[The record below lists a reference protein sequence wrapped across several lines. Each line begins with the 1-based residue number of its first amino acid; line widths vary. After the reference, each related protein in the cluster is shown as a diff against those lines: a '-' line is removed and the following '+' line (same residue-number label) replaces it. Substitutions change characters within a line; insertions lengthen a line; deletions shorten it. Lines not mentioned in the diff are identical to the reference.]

1 MARPK
6 SNPDPSRRRPTEAEC
21 NILSIIWDRGTATVR
36 EVYEEL
42 SQRQEVGYTTVLKF
56 MQIMTEKGLLNRDT
70 SVRPQVFSAAQSQ
83 SQTQKKL
90 VRDLLDR
97 AFGGTP
103 GNLALQALSMR
114 KSTPEE
120 LEQIRSLLD
129 TLERKQR

>member
-1 MARPK
+1 MSSSDATAK
-6 SNPDPSRRRPTEAEC
+6 PTDTEC
-21 NILSIIWDRGTATVR
+21 TILNAIWLRGSATVR
-36 EVYEEL
+36 QIYEDL
-42 SQRQEVGYTTVLKF
+42 MPTHGMGHTTVLKF